1 MAIKY
6 GKMAV
11 KLSKKINNTPLLV
24 KCVQRLGNCHK
35 TIGDFNKAKQLY
47 KDAEILYSSLG
58 DSVGIAK
65 AHLNQSMILR
75 REAKYSEALKCC
87 LYCLKIF
94 ESHHQ
99 TKLQAYTYNRIGIIY
114 KHLKQ
119 YRKALYYYEK
129 HLNVVKQYDNPSGYY
144 VPLNNIA
151 NIYGQLNEYQKSLNY
166 YFQCL
171 EILKDKGNLENI
183 ALTNQNMGY
192 TYYKMGELHLAL
204 NHFNIS
210 LKSYKKSGNNFE
222 MTRTLDGIARVYY
235 DQKNYKQSLIYRLQC
250 LALAKETNNFPLQQ
264 TSHDYLVKLYSKL
277 GQPDSAIIHFN
288 HYQRVQD
295 TLFSLEEIKQM
306 AQMAQKYESD
316 KKTHKIEL
324 LEKEQQIQ
332 TMQHNILLGA
342 ILLFGSMIFYFI
354 YVIYHNKRIN
364 KLLKLQNARI
374 QWHKKS
380 LNSKNNQLQ
389 QANTTKNKL
398 FQIISHDLRS
408 PLASVAGIAQLVPI
422 FLQQN
427 RLDELEE
434 ISGELENCVNR
445 VINLT
450 DNLLTWTMNQSG
462 KLPFDPKPLSL
473 NDLINVNM
481 ETYKPVA
488 KQKNITL
495 MAQTTDTITVLAD
508 DNMLN
513 TIVRNLINNAL
524 KFSHEHDLVF
534 VSMVQEDQFAKI
546 SVRDTGVGMAPEQLQ
561 KIFEVH
567 DNKSQ
572 TGTKGEKGN
581 GLGLTLCR
589 DFVQKNNGEIFVE
602 STLGKGTT
610 FTFTIPLAPIQ
621 KTQQIDINNAHI

>member
-1 MAIKY
+1 MAVKY

-11 KLSKKINNTPLLV
+11 DLSKEINNTPLLIIST
-24 KCVQRLGNCHK
+24 QRLGNCYK
-35 TIGDFNKAKQLY
+35 TMGDFTKAKQLY

-58 DSVGIAK
+58 NSVGVAK

-75 REAKYSEALKCC
+75 REAKYSEALKYC
-87 LYCLKIF
+87 LYSLKIF
-94 ESHHQ
+94 ESHNQ
-99 TKLQAYTYNRIGIIY
+99 TKLQAYTYNCIGIIY

-119 YRKALYYYEK
+119 YNKALYFYKK
-129 HLNVVKQYDNPSGYY
+129 HLDIVKQYGKSSGYY

-171 EILKDKGNLENI
+171 EILKNNGNLENI
-183 ALTNQNMGY
+183 ARTHQNMGY

-204 NHFNIS
+204 NHFYVG
-210 LKSYKKSGNNFE
+210 LKSYKKIGNNFDIA
-222 MTRTLDGIARVYY
+222 RSLDGISQVYY

-250 LALAKETNNFPLQQ
+250 LALAKGSNNFPLQK
-264 TSHDYLVKLYSKL
+264 TSHDYLIKLYSKM
-277 GQPDSAIIHFN
+277 GQPDSAISHFN
-288 HYQRVQD
+288 QYQRVQD
-295 TLFSLEEIKQM
+295 TLFSIEEIKQV
-306 AQMAQKYESD
+306 AQMAQKYESE
-316 KKTHKIEL
+316 KKTHKIKL
-324 LEKEQQIQ
+324 LEQDQQIQ
-332 TMQHNILLGA
+332 TIQNNILLGA
-342 ILLFGSMIFYFI
+342 ILLFGSMMFYFI

-364 KLLKLQNARI
+364 KLLKLQNTRI

-422 FLQQN
+422 FLKQN

-473 NDLINVNM
+473 NDLIHVNV
-481 ETYKPVA
+481 ETYKPLA
-488 KQKNITL
+488 QQKDITL

-513 TIVRNLINNAL
+513 TVVRNLINNAL

-534 VSMVQEDQFAKI
+534 VSMTTENQMAKI
-546 SVRDTGVGMAPEQLQ
+546 SVRDTGVGMTPEQIRE
-561 KIFEVH
+561 IFEVH

-572 TGTKGEKGN
+572 TGTKGEKGT
-581 GLGLTLCR
+581 GLGLTICR
-589 DFVQKNNGEIFVE
+589 DFVHKNNGEISVE

-610 FTFTIPLAPIQ
+610 FSFTIPLAPKQ
-621 KTQQIDINNAHI
+621 NNQ